1 MTIREIHQSGPYRYT
16 YSPFHP
22 PIAMVEPGE
31 TVAIHTVDAFE
42 NKMTPEV
49 RHFADVCTYPFLN
62 PQTGPIV
69 VNGAEPGDT
78 LAVKIHEITPTRD
91 HAITGTIPYFGG
103 LTSTKLD
110 PTLQPPLEEQ
120 WLYLPIDDAG
130 IHFDAQRVIPYEP
143 FLGTMGVAPEIE
155 AVNALTPDYYG
166 GNMDCVETRP
176 GNEVWFPVHVD
187 GAHFF
192 TGDAHASQGDGELTG
207 VALEIPARV
216 TVSFEVKKGY
226 GVKWP
231 RIVSSDFLMVAGSAR
246 PLEAAARIAWVELID
261 WMVNDYGFDRMKAYH
276 LLGQV
281 GQMRLGNMVD
291 PKYTMVAKCPRRY
304 LDRL

>member
-1 MTIREIHQSGPYRYT
+1 
-16 YSPFHP
+16 
-22 PIAMVEPGE
+22 MVQRL
-31 TVAIHTVDAFE
+31 DQ
-42 NKMTPEV
+42 
-49 RHFADVCTYPFLN
+49 RHLGRDDC
-62 PQTGPIV
+62 
-69 VNGAEPGDT
+69 NGAQPGDT
-78 LAVKIHEITPTRD
+78 LAVKIHDIVPTRD

-110 PTLQPPLEEQ
+110 PNLQPPLEEQ
-120 WLYLPIDDAG
+120 WLFLPIDDAG
-130 IHFDAQRVIPYEP
+130 IHFDEQRVIPYEP

-176 GNEVWFPVHVD
+176 GNEVWFPVHVE

-226 GVKWP
+226 TVNWP
-231 RIVSSDFLMVAGSAR
+231 RIVSDDFVMVAGSAR

-261 WMVNDYGFDRMKAYH
+261 WMVSDYGFDRMRAYH
-276 LLGQV
+276 FLGQV